1 MVAEQVQHIVEEEHQ
16 IVFNNHVNDKLK
28 TSITDRRRVA
38 SKMIILSYPYKTL
51 RPEDEEVLQNMC
63 SHSKS
68 YIDVIKHNTE
78 LKNFIDQFVAPDRI
92 MSKQKRDEI
101 AQRYLRIP
109 IADLS
114 DEVILKLLKEG
125 FMLSRQ
131 RAWDA
136 NRHIRVWIDSI
147 KLALT
152 KRQDSFD
159 MNKKTFADINII
171 ETPAPLELEMA
182 GEYEEIL
189 NKIET
194 EAKENVDSQ
203 YGNDSDNYPRIAPK
217 PMSHDAKG
225 VIGMLSRIQ

>member
-51 RPEDEEVLQNMC
+51 RPEDEEVLRNMC
-63 SHSKS
+63 CHSKS

-78 LKNFIDQFVAPDRI
+78 LENFMHQFAAPDRI

-114 DEVILKLLKEG
+114 DDVILNSLREG
-125 FMLSRQ
+125 FKLSRQ
-131 RAWDA
+131 RVFDA
-136 NRHIRVWIDSI
+136 NRLIRVWINSI

-159 MNKKTFADINII
+159 MNAATFADINVI
-171 ETPAPLELEMA
+171 ETPAPLELVMA
-182 GEYEEIL
+182 GKYEEIL
-189 NKIET
+189 DQIET
-194 EAKENVDSQ
+194 EAKENVELQDE
-203 YGNDSDNYPRIAPK
+203 NVSDNYPQIAPK
-217 PMSHDAKG
+217 PISCDAIA